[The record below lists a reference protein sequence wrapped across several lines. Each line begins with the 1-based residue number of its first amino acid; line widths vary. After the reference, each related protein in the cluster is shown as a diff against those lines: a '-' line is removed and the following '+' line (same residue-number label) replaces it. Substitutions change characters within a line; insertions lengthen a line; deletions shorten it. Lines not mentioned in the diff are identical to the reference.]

1 MFVKRA
7 FNKIGQLVT
16 GEEETKKPEED
27 PKKDPKAKPVT
38 KPEVIDPNAG
48 KDSNKFATTTRDS
61 ARTTAP
67 VKRELVTDDRYEKS
81 ATPAQPT

>member
-27 PKKDPKAKPVT
+27 PKKDPKAKTVT
-38 KPEVIDPNAG
+38 KPEVSDPNAG

-81 ATPAQPT
+81 ATPAQPN